1 MDVLKKIAK
10 NWRNFPEP
18 VQLIY
23 VITFSICIV
32 PKDKIYIDKVIS
44 LVIYTQLLDSRSIFL
59 TTNNIVA
66 HLSFT

>member
-32 PKDKIYIDKVIS
+32 PKDKIYIDKVIYELFLPTLYS
-44 LVIYTQLLDSRSIFL
+44 FFKLLVK
-59 TTNNIVA
+59 
-66 HLSFT
+66 

>member
-10 NWRNFPEP
+10 NWRKFPEP

-32 PKDKIYIDKVIS
+32 PKDKIYIDKVI
-44 LVIYTQLLDSRSIFL
+44 L
-59 TTNNIVA
+59 
-66 HLSFT
+66 